1 MIRKYILLVFFAL
14 GAIVEIWAQSINGST
29 PAPTVPF
36 GSNTSYPG
44 TATLPTNLPT
54 TGAYGSS
61 TDAANAYNYWKTTYV
76 RACGTTQYRVLFDD
90 GTSTV
95 SEGIGY
101 GMLLTAYAGDKATF
115 DGLWA
120 YYKANADANGLMN
133 WKIGGCTGASGT
145 MGATD
150 GDEDAAMALL
160 VAAYQWPTATTPYV
174 YKTEANTLI
183 TAINKCEIDTK
194 TTPQYQP
201 SNGDGWINCNS
212 TSNTCRN
219 PSYMAPA
226 YYKCFA
232 FSSDVTSIQ
241 SVSWTSVAGAAQ
253 TLVLANV
260 NANSGLVTNWSD
272 QNGVENGCNGP
283 ANQYGYDA
291 CRNPWRMAVDV
302 AWYGDAWAQTIC
314 SNIAKECQAAGAA
327 NVSGVVAPT
336 GPITGGTHDATF
348 VSTFM
353 AGCVGATTAYQAT
366 INSMYTEAVNTTDTP
381 PLYFGNT
388 LKTLA
393 LFLATGNFWS
403 PCNMAPKCSK
413 PSLGP
418 DQSLCGTTGTIT
430 LNSGL
435 TAQTYRTF
443 HWYNNSAPTTQLNT
457 NTSQT
462 TLAVTT
468 AGKYF
473 VTVDSSTCS
482 QTDTINITS
491 TLPVPNIGTKDTL
504 CTTTSYNLTPSNLA
518 SFPAGTTWQWLEG
531 GSKITGETN
540 STLSDVRTAGTYQLI
555 ASIAGC
561 PSDTGSVTITSDLP
575 TPVDGCTSSGGTAT
589 LSITPQAGHTGD
601 TYGWYASASASGTP
615 ITTGTTYSPSGIT
628 STTTYYVK
636 DMSTISAKVGRTSTT
651 VSNSGGVGSNLGLN
665 FTAYSNFTLN
675 TVDIPIIY
683 YNGGV
688 GESIT
693 IELLNSSGT
702 VITSASPTIPSG
714 PTAGGLE
721 MVTVNLGFSITGSSS
736 SPAPYTL
743 VISAHSGSAGISLE
757 NTGTFAYPYKD
768 NSATPGSIV
777 QITSADNYGTNS
789 TSEYVYFYNWNI
801 STGTTCNALPVIADI
816 GGCTAQPV
824 RLAGFNLVNNGSSVS
839 LYWATAS
846 EVNNNYFNVERSRDG
861 YDFEAIGQVKGNGT
875 SEIGHT
881 YSFIDESPIIGT
893 GYYRLAQYDYDGAI
907 EYSATLSTST
917 EDKTL
922 VTVAP
927 NPFTHQT
934 SILISDSQ
942 KEAVQIKVLDLTGKL
957 LYTGNY
963 YTNETITLG
972 SEFNVG
978 LYIVQVQINDRVY
991 VQKMIKQ

>member
-1 MIRKYILLVFFAL
+1 MN
-14 GAIVEIWAQSINGST
+14 GIVVWAQSINGST

-61 TDAANAYNYWKTTYV
+61 TDAGNAYNTWKTNYISS
-76 RACGTTQYRVLFDD
+76 CGGGIYRVNFD
-90 GTSTV
+90 TPSETV

-101 GMLLTAYAGDKATF
+101 GMLLAAYAGDKTLF
-115 DGLWA
+115 DGLWG
-120 YYKANADANGLMN
+120 YYKANMDGNGLMN
-133 WKIGGCTGASGT
+133 WQVTGGCSYNTATPGNA
-145 MGATD
+145 ATD

-160 VAAYQWPTATTPYV
+160 VAAYQWPTATAPYT
-174 YKTEANTLI
+174 YKTEANKII

-194 TTPQYQP
+194 DTPPNQP
-201 SNGDGWINCNS
+201 SNGDGWINCNNQ
-212 TSNTCRN
+212 SNTCRN

-232 FSSDVTSIQ
+232 ASPDVTSTQ
-241 SVSWTSVAGAAQ
+241 SVPWLSVESAAQ
-253 TLVLANV
+253 TLLLANV
-260 NANSGLVTNWSD
+260 NGTTGLVSNWS
-272 QNGVENGCNGP
+272 NP
-283 ANQYGYDA
+283 AGADNACGSTGAGYGYDA

-314 SNIAKECQAAGAA
+314 NNIATQCSSVGAA
-327 NVSGVVAPT
+327 SVGAPCPQA
-336 GPITGGTHDATF
+336 GPLTGTHNATF
-348 VSTFM
+348 TSTFM
-353 AGCVGATTAYQAT
+353 AGCVGANSSHQTI
-366 INSMYTEAVNTTDTP
+366 INSMYTQAVGTTDALP
-381 PLYFGNT
+381 AYFGNT
-388 LKTLA
+388 LRVLT
-393 LFLATGNFWS
+393 LFLATGNFWN

-504 CTTTSYNLTPSNLA
+504 CTTTSYNLTPSNFA
-518 SFPAGTTWQWLEG
+518 SFPGGTTWQWLEG

-561 PSDTGSVTITSDLP
+561 PSDTGSVTIKSDLP
-575 TPVDGCTSSGGTAT
+575 TPVDGCTSSGGIAT

-846 EVNNNYFNVERSRDG
+846 EVNNNYFSVERSRDG

-893 GYYRLAQYDYDGAI
+893 GYYRLAQYDYDGAV

-934 SILISDSQ
+934 NILISDSQ
-942 KEAVQIKVLDLTGKL
+942 KEAVQVKVLDLTGKL